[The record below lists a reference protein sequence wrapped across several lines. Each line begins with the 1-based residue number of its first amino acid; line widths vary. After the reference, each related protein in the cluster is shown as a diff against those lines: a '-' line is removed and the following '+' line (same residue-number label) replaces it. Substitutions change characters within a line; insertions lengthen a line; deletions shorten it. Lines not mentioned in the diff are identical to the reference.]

1 MTVCECVFNKVFMF
15 VFVCA
20 SVCVCVLVGWLV
32 RCRFIL
38 YFFAFHINRTT
49 YVCIRYSMFI
59 CTRAHE
65 YSLIRHKNNN
75 KKRIVTGFMS
85 TELIALHK
93 LRCYDRCLFACLH
106 VFITWWLSMLLLC
119 TIVGFVVVVGV
130 FASLILILFTVM
142 VWVPEYVCVS
152 SCVRVFT
159 FASVVV
165 FQVVKHTHIGRLLTC
180 FPLMFSK

>member
-15 VFVCA
+15 VCA
-20 SVCVCVLVGWLV
+20 SVCVCVLAGWLV

-106 VFITWWLSMLLLC
+106 VFITWWLSMVLLC
-119 TIVGFVVVVGV
+119 TIVGFVVVGV

-142 VWVPEYVCVS
+142 VCVREYVCVWVAV
-152 SCVRVFT
+152 CVCLRLHPLWFFKST
-159 FASVVV
+159 NT
-165 FQVVKHTHIGRLLTC
+165 HTHTGRLLTC
-180 FPLMFSK
+180 FLLMFSK